1 MPTVAQRRGT
11 DGEEI
16 ARQYLE
22 GEGYAILETN
32 FRFRRGEI
40 DIVAEDGEFLVFC
53 EVKSRESGEYGAPE
67 YAITTE
73 KRQKI
78 RRMAEGYLLVNSI
91 REHPCRFDVVTILMD
106 GNKAVL
112 NHMRNAF

>member
-1 MPTVAQRRGT
+1 MRTAAQRRGT

-22 GEGYAILETN
+22 REGYAILETN
-32 FRFRRGEI
+32 FRFLRGEI

-67 YAITTE
+67 YAITAE
-73 KRQKI
+73 KRAKI
-78 RRMAEGYLLVNSI
+78 RKVAEGYLLVNSI

-106 GNKAVL
+106 GNRGVL